1 MKSPRRFVIPLSGLS
16 LFFLFL
22 PSHAE
27 PLATPMKMAN
37 LFLATDIK
45 WQEAPA
51 SIPKGAKIALL
62 EGDLAKEGPFV
73 IRIKFP
79 DGCRIMPHTHP
90 RRERVT
96 VLSGTLNIGMG
107 EKFDEKAGRAMPA
120 GSYGSWPEG
129 MKHFGWATGETV
141 IQLHG
146 IGPWSIQYVKPDD
159 DPRNQK

>member
-1 MKSPRRFVIPLSGLS
+1 MPSPLCYAITLSSLS
-16 LFFLFL
+16 LFLL
-22 PSHAE
+22 
-27 PLATPMKMAN
+27 PLATPAEPPGPDMKGAE
-37 LFLATDIK
+37 LFLAKDLK
-45 WQEAPA
+45 WQNGPA
-51 SIPKGAKIALL
+51 SLPKGALIALL
-62 EGDLAKEGPFV
+62 EGDPSKEGPFV

-90 RRERVT
+90 KRERVT
-96 VLSGTLNIGMG
+96 VLSGVLNIGMG

-146 IGPWSIQYVKPDD
+146 IGPWSIQYLNPDD
-159 DPRNQK
+159 DPRNKK

>member
-1 MKSPRRFVIPLSGLS
+1 MPSRLCYAITLSSLS
-16 LFFLFL
+16 LSLL
-22 PSHAE
+22 
-27 PLATPMKMAN
+27 PLATPAEPHGPGMKGAE
-37 LFLATDIK
+37 LFLAKDLK
-45 WQEAPA
+45 WQDGPA
-51 SIPKGAKIALL
+51 SLPKGALIALL
-62 EGDLAKEGPFV
+62 EGDPSKEGPFV

-90 RRERVT
+90 KRERVT
-96 VLSGTLNIGMG
+96 VISGILNIGMG

-146 IGPWSIQYVKPDD
+146 IGPWSIQYLNPDD
-159 DPRNQK
+159 DPRNSK

>member
-1 MKSPRRFVIPLSGLS
+1 MKSPLHYGIPLSGLS
-16 LFFLFL
+16 LFFLL
-22 PSHAE
+22 LAAQAE
-27 PLATPMKMAN
+27 PHATPMKMAE
-37 LFLATDIK
+37 LFLGKDIK

-79 DGCRIMPHTHP
+79 DGYRIMPHTHP
-90 RRERVT
+90 KRERVT

-107 EKFDEKAGRAMPA
+107 ERFDEKAGRAMPA

-129 MKHFGWATGETV
+129 MKHYGWATGETV

-146 IGPWSIQYVKPDD
+146 IGPWSIQYVNPDD
-159 DPRNQK
+159 DPRNSK